1 MSKILWD
8 QLEDRKYETGVDHGV
23 LYKQD
28 DAGAYDIGVAWNGLV
43 SVTESPEGAEAT
55 AQYADNMK
63 YLNLISAED
72 YKATVEA
79 FTYPDEFEECN
90 GVASPVPGVHVGQ
103 QNRRG
108 FGLVWRTKVGN
119 AVNPDLG
126 YKIHIVWG
134 ATAAPSEKAYETVN
148 DSPEAMT
155 LSWELSTTPVAIDLE
170 GFRPTASITIDSTT
184 VDPIAL
190 AALETELFGSA
201 GTDPHLPSPTEVVGF
216 FSAGTLTGVSP
227 VAPTQ
232 DEDDITIPTVTG
244 VVYKIAGETVT
255 GVVTITDNT
264 IVKAV
269 PASGY
274 YFTTPFVDD
283 WLFTV

>member
-1 MSKILWD
+1 MKIEWD
-8 QLEDRKYETGVDHGV
+8 KLEDRRYETGVDHGV
-23 LYKQD
+23 LYKQAD
-28 DAGAYDIGVAWNGLV
+28 DGSYENGVAWNGLV

-90 GVASPVPGVHVGQ
+90 GVIAPVPGVNVGQ
-103 QNRRG
+103 QNRRS

-119 AVNPDLG
+119 AINPDLG
-126 YKIHIVWG
+126 YKLHIVWG
-134 ATAAPSEKAYETVN
+134 ATAAPSEKAYTTVN

-155 LSWELSTTPVAIDLE
+155 LSWELSTTPVAVDLP
-170 GFRPTASITIDSTT
+170 GFKPTASITIDSTM
-184 VDPIAL
+184 VDAVAL
-190 AALETELFGSA
+190 TALENKLFGTPGS
-201 GTDPHLPSPTEVVGF
+201 DPELPSPTEVVGF
-216 FSAGTLTGVSP
+216 FSAGALTGVSP
-227 VAPTQ
+227 VAPSQTG
-232 DEDDITIPTVTG
+232 DDITIPTVTG
-244 VVYKIAGETVT
+244 VVYQIDGETVT
-255 GVVTITDNT
+255 GVVTITEDT

-274 YFTTPFVDD
+274 YFELPFVDD
-283 WLFTV
+283 WLFTI